1 MNQAQYGGAVL
12 LGVKAPVVKA
22 HGASDAETVYYTLG
36 QIEQMLK
43 EQMIPDLVDYFSKLN
58 QAEKNKVIEE
68 KSK

>member
-1 MNQAQYGGAVL
+1 
-12 LGVKAPVVKA
+12 
-22 HGASDAETVYYTLG
+22 
-36 QIEQMLK
+36 MLK